1 MTGRERLEDIERSV
15 VHPKGHHQKGRFCFV
30 SYCFLFIWAFC
41 YRHGGF
47 VCDMLSTDYANNRIS
62 SSSYSQLRNRSS
74 SLVFTASA
82 ITASFIGWSNVPS
95 VRFARIC
102 IHSLCRWFAVAGCS
116 STRFVPMMTTRFSRF
131 DRILSIWV
139 HSLVYCHVE
148 CDCSPPIDTE
158 QPTVYRPHMFINE
171 RGEYECTVVET
182 NRIRA
187 LCNLPPLE
195 WSDCWNQCI

>member
-1 MTGRERLEDIERSV
+1 
-15 VHPKGHHQKGRFCFV
+15 
-30 SYCFLFIWAFC
+30 
-41 YRHGGF
+41 
-47 VCDMLSTDYANNRIS
+47 
-62 SSSYSQLRNRSS
+62 
-74 SLVFTASA
+74 
-82 ITASFIGWSNVPS
+82 
-95 VRFARIC
+95 
-102 IHSLCRWFAVAGCS
+102 
-116 STRFVPMMTTRFSRF
+116 MMTTRFSRF